1 MRSRRG
7 FTLIE
12 LLVVIAIIAILIGL
26 LLPAVQK
33 VREAANRMKCQNN
46 LKQICLAS
54 ANFES
59 TYQRFP
65 PGLNVVV
72 STTEYEALY
81 PTDPPVLWGGA
92 LNPAP
97 DPTRFYSIWTAIF
110 PFMEQQNL
118 YNAMS
123 AVSANFTD
131 QYAQYD
137 YCATATATNPQLS
150 PGSQVVK
157 NLLCPSEP
165 WSQTTQVYSKY
176 TFGITNYGAIGGT
189 REDYASQSTYYSS
202 VPLYYIPPLYPT
214 PPPPPYQ
221 YDGVFYINSASRV
234 GSITDGLSNTMFFS
248 ERAYIGPNQNASNY
262 AAANAAVQGV
272 GGWAWSGWNSMEDYI
287 LASNVPINYS
297 GCTGPPYCDDRIPAM
312 GSNHTGNGVN
322 AAFGDGSVHF
332 VTASISQLTLQ
343 ILTARADGLPVPS
356 DYQP

>member
-1 MRSRRG
+1 MKRRG

-33 VREAANRMKCQNN
+33 VREAAMRTQCQNN
-46 LKQICLAS
+46 LHQIVLAS

-59 TYQRFP
+59 TYLRFP

-72 STTEYEALY
+72 GTGDQAIYTTQAPIVY
-81 PTDPPVLWGGA
+81 GGSS
-92 LNPAP
+92 NPAP
-97 DPTRFYSIWTAIF
+97 DPTRYYSIWTAIF

-123 AVSANFTD
+123 ALSANFTD

-137 YCATATATNPQLS
+137 YCATATATNPLLS

-157 NLLCPSEP
+157 NLLCPTEP
-165 WSQTTQVYSKY
+165 WSQQTQVYKSY

-189 REDYASQSTYYSS
+189 REDYETASVFYII
-202 VPLYYIPPLYPT
+202 PLYYAPPLYPT
-214 PPPPPYQ
+214 PPPGPYP
-221 YDGVFYINSASRV
+221 YDGVFYLNSATRI
-234 GSITDGLSNTMFFS
+234 GSVTDGVSNTMFFS
-248 ERAYIGPNQNASNY
+248 ERAYIGPNQNATNY
-262 AAANAAVQGV
+262 AAANAAVQQV
-272 GGWAWSGWNSMEDYI
+272 GGWAWSGYNSMEDYI

-297 GCTGPPYCDDRIPAM
+297 ACTVGGTSYCDDRIPAM

-322 AAFGDGSVHF
+322 AAFGDGSVKF
-332 VTASISQLTLQ
+332 VNASVSLLTLQ
-343 ILTARADGLPVPS
+343 ELTARADGQVLGP
-356 DYQP
+356 DFQP